1 MTTTN
6 GRQRRAEGSI
16 QERPDGTW
24 RIFVSGGTDAMGRR
38 VRVSEIV
45 RGTRRDANRR
55 LHEIAQAIR
64 SGAYVPGHA
73 QTMREF
79 IHSWWPSKRSSI
91 APTTAVGYE
100 RLLNRYILPALGA
113 KRLQRI
119 ASADVSALIGALV
132 DQGRV
137 GQADHVYTLCRLIFN
152 AAIRGGT
159 AGKNPV
165 LGVDRP
171 RSPHREMATVT
182 LEQWGRVRQHFEG
195 RESWALLPL
204 TVLIT
209 SGLRRSE
216 VLALQWRDLDFERG
230 VLTVQRSFHVL
241 PGGDARVERPKTRR
255 SRRAVALDHHTTAA
269 LADHRRR
276 GEHTA
281 RLLSRRFRETDFV
294 FAREDGTPCR
304 PDNLSQVWGRAAKK
318 LGIKARLHDLR
329 HTSASLMLASGANPK
344 LISERLGHSST
355 AFTLDTYTHVLVSA
369 QAEAAEKLGAMLGNG
384 RQPEALPAA

>member
-16 QERPDGTW
+16 QPYGDGW
-24 RIFVSGGTDAMGRR
+24 RIFVSGGTDATGLR
-38 VRVSEIV
+38 VRVSEV
-45 RGTRRDANRR
+45 VGGSRRDANRR
-55 LHEIAQAIR
+55 LHELARSIR
-64 SGAYVPGHA
+64 TGAYAANGA
-73 QTMREF
+73 GQTLGQFVAE
-79 IHSWWPSKRSSI
+79 WWPSKAASL
-91 APTTAVGYE
+91 APRTAQGY
-100 RLLNRYILPALGA
+100 RKMLDSYVLPALGR
-113 KRLQRI
+113 KRIQRI
-119 ASADVSALIGALV
+119 TSGDVSRLVGELV
-132 DQGRV
+132 DRGTV
-137 GQADHVYTLCRLIFN
+137 TQAVHVHRFTKTLFN

-165 LGVDRP
+165 LAVDRP
-171 RSPHREMATVT
+171 RAPHREMATVT
-182 LEQWGRVRQHFEG
+182 LEQWGRVRQHFER

-255 SRRAVALDHHTTAA
+255 SLRAVALDHHTTAA

-276 GEHTA
+276 AEHAA
-281 RLLSRRFRETDFV
+281 RLLGRRFWETDFV
-294 FAREDGTPCR
+294 FAREDGTPWR
-304 PDNLSQVWGRAAKK
+304 LDSLSQVWGRTARK

-355 AFTLDTYTHVLVSA
+355 AFTLDTYTHVMVSA

-384 RQPEALPAA
+384 RPPKALPAA